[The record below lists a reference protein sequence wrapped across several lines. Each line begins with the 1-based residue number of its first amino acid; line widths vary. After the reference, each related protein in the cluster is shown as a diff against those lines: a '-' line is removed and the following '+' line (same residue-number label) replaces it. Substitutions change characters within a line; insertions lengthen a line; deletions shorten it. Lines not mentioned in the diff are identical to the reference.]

1 MTTPDDPERETSS
14 EGVDLSK
21 AEPAGPAEQGGP
33 ADEAPFD
40 PYRFGKPEHPIPAEY
55 APPGYTGPVIPTAPP
70 APGWGTPPPG
80 ANVGNPFSN
89 PPGTPYTPYGT
100 DPGAGYPPGP
110 YPPSAPPPSAPP
122 PGQYPPPYG
131 PPPYGPPGYG
141 PPPGYY
147 PQHGYGP
154 RPATGNGKAVAAL
167 VLGIGS
173 IIFFFFSFF
182 DALLVIPGL
191 ILGFIAMSE
200 SRAAGGAGRGMAI
213 AGLVCSIIGGV
224 LAAVFTA
231 LLVHAANQCG
241 GLDNSNAPGWNTCVR
256 HNFF

>member
-1 MTTPDDPERETSS
+1 MTTPEDPERQTSS

-21 AEPAGPAEQGGP
+21 GEPAAEPAAEP
-33 ADEAPFD
+33 PFD
-40 PYRFGKPEHPIPAEY
+40 PYRFGRPEHPIPAEY
-55 APPGYTGPVIPTAPP
+55 APPGYTGPVVPTPPP

-80 ANVGNPFSN
+80 ANAGNPFSN
-89 PPGTPYTPYGT
+89 PPGTPYAPNGG
-100 DPGAGYPPGP
+100 DPGGYPPGQYPPGQYPPGP
-110 YPPSAPPPSAPP
+110 YPPGPYPPGPYPPPP

-131 PPPYGPPGYG
+131 PPP
-141 PPPGYY
+141 GYY
-147 PQHGYGP
+147 PPHQGYGS

-173 IIFFFFSFF
+173 IVFCFFSFF
-182 DALLVIPGL
+182 DAVLVIPGL
-191 ILGFIAMSE
+191 ILGFIAMTE
-200 SRAAGGAGRGMAI
+200 SRTAGGTGRGMAI

-224 LAAVFTA
+224 LAAIFTA